1 MKRIAIFGANG
12 NLGRQA
18 VLAFRDAGWNVRAVT
33 REGKYEHASGI
44 EVVAA
49 DALDRQQAI
58 DASQGCDFIFN
69 SLNPIYPK
77 WKTQCLPMARNIM
90 AAAKENNAVHLF
102 PGNVYN
108 FGTAIPAV
116 VDENTQFSPDHHKAQ
131 IRVDMEALFERH
143 ATKYGVQTIIVRAG
157 DFFGGTRTG
166 ASWFDFAIS
175 KKLGKGKMIYP
186 GPMDVVHSW
195 VYLPDAAQVFVKL
208 AKKAGE
214 LPKFDVFNIEGF
226 AVTGDELKH
235 ALEAVTG
242 KKLKSEGI
250 PWALLRVIGIFS
262 PMLKQVCQMSYQWT
276 TPHRLDQSKLERL
289 IGEVSHTAHETALSQ
304 ALVDLGMG
312 ELVHNASL
320 PRDLAT
326 AI

>member
-1 MKRIAIFGANG
+1 MKRIAVFGANG

-18 VLAFRDAGWNVRAVT
+18 VLAFRDAGWKVRAVT
-33 REGKYEHASGI
+33 RDGKYDHANRV
-44 EVVAA
+44 ETAAA
-49 DALDRQQAI
+49 DALDHQQVI
-58 DASQGCDFIFN
+58 DAAQGCDFIFN
-69 SLNPIYPK
+69 SLNPVYPK

-108 FGTAIPAV
+108 YGTTIPAV
-116 VDENTQFSPDHHKAQ
+116 VDENTPNSPDHQKAQ
-131 IRVDMEALFERH
+131 IRVDMEAFFERH
-143 ATKYGVQTIIVRAG
+143 ANEHGVQTIIVRAG

-175 KKLGKGKMIYP
+175 KKLGKGKMTYP

-195 VYLPDAAQVFVKL
+195 VYLPDLAQVFLKL
-208 AKKAGE
+208 AQKADE

-226 AVTGDELKH
+226 AVTGVELKH
-235 ALEAVTG
+235 ALEVVTG
-242 KKLKSEGI
+242 KKLKREGM
-250 PWALLRVIGIFS
+250 PWALLRAIGIFS

-289 IGEVSHTAHETALSQ
+289 IGEVPRTAYETAVSQ
-304 ALVDLGMG
+304 ALIDLGMG
-312 ELVHNASL
+312 KLVRDANL
-320 PRDLAT
+320 PQKLAT